1 MSRERIFPFKNS
13 AKYDIISKGDL
24 FYVDKFPGCG
34 TRLYFGE
41 DGVEN
46 GVVYAM
52 TDGGVRTAVIDVTHP
67 AFAVTVTE
75 AELAAM
81 EKQYLT
87 EMGRQAE
94 MPAAVQE
101 ALRNS
106 MLGRGLMAASGTFLD
121 GMSTY
126 LLKLGPENLGDGA
139 TAIDRRIAASFPAVV
154 GRLRLADMARLMAE
168 GLERSATTGAR
179 RPVCLV
185 NIAGGSGADSWNALI
200 RLQIERSGWL
210 AGRKIA
216 ITVLDMDSRAPAF
229 GARAVAALGADGGP
243 LGGLDLTFRYLS
255 YEWSGVG
262 GLAKALEGLDAR
274 DAVCGVSSEGGLF
287 EYGSDEEIVENLRVI
302 HLGTASDAIV
312 VGSVTREG
320 EVVRAWSGTRRVT
333 SRPRT
338 LEAFRGLAEAG
349 GWRLEEVVERAFSYN
364 VRMVK
369 S

>member
-1 MSRERIFPFKNS
+1 MWTDFLAVGRDF
-13 AKYDIISKGDL
+13 
-24 FYVDKFPGCG
+24 
-34 TRLYFGE
+34 TFGE
-41 DGVEN
+41 DGVGN

-52 TDGGVRTAVIDVTHP
+52 TECGVRTAVIDVTHP
-67 AFAVTVTE
+67 AFAVTVSDE
-75 AELAAM
+75 ELAAM

-87 EMGRQAE
+87 EMGRQTE
-94 MPAAVQE
+94 VPTAVQE

-106 MLGRGLMAASGTFLD
+106 TLGRGLMAASGTFLD

-139 TAIDRRIAASFPAVV
+139 TAIDKRIAASFPAVV
-154 GRLRLADMARLMAE
+154 ARVRLADVARLIAD
-168 GLERSATTGAR
+168 GLERSAAMEVR
-179 RPVCLV
+179 RPVLLV

-200 RLQIERSGWL
+200 RLQRERTGWL

-216 ITVLDMDSRAPAF
+216 IAVLDMDSRGPAF

-243 LGGLDLTFRYLS
+243 LGGLDVAFQYLS
-255 YEWSGVG
+255 YEWSDVG
-262 GLAKALEGLDAR
+262 RLAKTLEGLDAR
-274 DAVCGVSSEGGLF
+274 EAVCAVSSEGGLF
-287 EYGSDEEIVENLRVI
+287 EYGLDEEIVENLRVI
-302 HLGTASDAIV
+302 HAGTASDAIV

-320 EVVRAWSGTRRVT
+320 EVVRAWSGARRVNT
-333 SRPRT
+333 RPRT

-369 S
+369 RDAVRGRAEAVGGA